1 MRAAPI
7 ILALAVLWA
16 CGKGTPTW
24 SKDVHPIVARSCAGC
39 HVEGGIAPFALATWN
54 DAYVRRSL
62 IRAQVESR
70 QMPPWPPAPGC
81 SEYTGDR
88 SLKDQERETLLS
100 WIDRGAPEGD
110 PSDGQPVST
119 PPQGGLSR
127 VDRELRI
134 AAAYQ
139 PVLAPDEYRCFL
151 LDWAETER
159 RFVTGFVAQPG
170 NPTIV
175 HHVLAFLATPDRA
188 AQFQAL
194 DDADSAPGYRCFGG
208 PGGTANLLGGW
219 VPGTVGG
226 DFPAG
231 TGVPVDP
238 GSKIILQVHYN
249 LANGVGPSDQT
260 SIRLKLDP
268 SVSRPAFLMPW
279 ANPSWLNAGTMD
291 IPAGAADVSHSFTL
305 TPGPYLGLLSDNLL
319 APGRFTVYGAALHQ
333 HLRGTRS
340 RLEIQ
345 RAGGARE
352 CLLDIPRW
360 DFHWQG
366 GYTLKT
372 PKVMERNDSLSIECH
387 WDNSATNQPDGL
399 PPRNLNWGE
408 GTGDEMCIGFLYIT
422 Q

>member
-110 PSDGQPVST
+110 PSDGQPLST

-279 ANPSWLNAGTMD
+279 ANPSW
-291 IPAGAADVSHSFTL
+291 
-305 TPGPYLGLLSDNLL
+305 
-319 APGRFTVYGAALHQ
+319 
-333 HLRGTRS
+333 
-340 RLEIQ
+340 
-345 RAGGARE
+345 
-352 CLLDIPRW
+352 
-360 DFHWQG
+360 
-366 GYTLKT
+366 
-372 PKVMERNDSLSIECH
+372 
-387 WDNSATNQPDGL
+387 
-399 PPRNLNWGE
+399 
-408 GTGDEMCIGFLYIT
+408 
-422 Q
+422 